1 MKSRFFAFL
10 LLMILLVL
18 GHLAPHERITHGH
31 EGNNM
36 TGAWLVANGWHV
48 YRDLFCHHP
57 PFPFWYGG
65 VAARLFGGSAATFHW
80 ALLVFYAAALAVLF
94 RANRRSAEP
103 FSFGLLILF
112 LTLGHPLYW
121 GHLFLADMFSA
132 FALLAVFYHFWRYDA
147 EHGLTVGDWLVIGA
161 AAFVAIGSTLL
172 AAYPLALLAAGLLV
186 KHFRFEEYGRRFVR
200 LAWAAGLA
208 GLPFA
213 AGGFYLWLTGSVREF
228 WDQVILGS
236 IHYYRTD
243 TGYSHLAPSL
253 SPLFFLFINLY
264 RKFLYIASTLLFGYG
279 ALDAAWGWVHVFV
292 VAVLVRTGRLLM
304 ALFYFVYVLTLMLR
318 MYEQYGAP
326 YLVHT
331 FWAAAWLLRP
341 VGEKAAAAWRS
352 VRSRTAP
359 TPVTYSIVLQT
370 AAAVLL
376 TVLLAQPFIAEIK
389 PAPPPEPAERETA
402 RLCAELTAPADR
414 IAVFPVAPDIY
425 REANRQPAVP
435 SFSYY
440 YWQDRVGPLR
450 REMIRAFEEQKAALV
465 VINWWGPPGGIF
477 AFRNIAEDIRDAIR
491 RNYQPLSATVPTL
504 YARNASFHEL
514 LGRYEQVR
522 RAPVIEVP
530 ERNTLPLA
538 VFGPVAATQFLA
550 FDERV
555 TSARLEVLISALRRA
570 DSTVEFEFGYIGSSG
585 DQRILV
591 RETFPAAEVRYYP
604 GLTDRTYWRSF
615 SLARAGILKP
625 GRRYFFRLRSRD
637 AATPEAL
644 QVWSAPRPNLETLG
658 ETLYGGAP
666 TSRTLCF
673 RLKGV
678 THRKGSGV
686 YPVVEQSLG
695 RVALVAADIRQTVA
709 LNEATTLAAAAI
721 LLGSGEGT
729 SVPAAQPMRFEI
741 LDRNGRVL
749 ASQTVA
755 APTGKREWTDAAFPP
770 LLAKRGD
777 VLTLALR
784 ADSPTTGALCRA
796 WSAGCDLY
804 SGGGLTL
811 DGQPRADDL
820 AFKLYSVPP
829 RRQGLP
835 DIAVTALTF
844 DPASPVPA
852 TPGAPL
858 RLTLRLENRGT
869 TPTGPFWVEFMAA
882 PKDLS
887 GPTVFLCESLPVPEL
902 KAGEVFEPSLSR
914 SLHPLADGLYT
925 VTAVADR
932 IREVAESDEENNRL
946 EAEGMDLLVVAR
958 ESRINLFVDQFK
970 VAGARAQRGRTL
982 EFQGLVSNNGKAA
995 AGRFVIEFWAA
1006 PEPDRP
1012 ASRIALCDPIVIE
1025 SLAPDALVD
1034 LAAYPRTLRPEIQVG
1049 RLYVGCT
1056 VDARDEVNEVHEW
1069 DNTATAGPIV
1079 IEP

>member
-1 MKSRFFAFL
+1 MNLRFPAFI
-10 LLMILLVL
+10 LLMTFLAL
-18 GHLAPHERITHGH
+18 GHLAPHERVTHGH

-80 ALLVFYAAALAVLF
+80 ALLAFYVAALAVLF
-94 RANRRSAEP
+94 RANRRSAGP
-103 FSFGLLILF
+103 FSFGLLVLF

-132 FALLAVFYHFWRYDA
+132 FALLVVFYHFWRYDA
-147 EHGLTVGDWLVIGA
+147 EHDLTLGDWLVIGA

-172 AAYPLALLAAGLLV
+172 AAYPLALLAAGLLI
-186 KHFRFEEYGRRFVR
+186 KHFRYEEHGQRFVR
-200 LAWAAGLA
+200 LAWAAALA
-208 GLPFA
+208 ALPFA
-213 AGGFYLWLTGSVREF
+213 AGAFYIWLTGSVREF
-228 WDQVILGS
+228 WDQVIVGS

-253 SPLFFLFINLY
+253 SPLFFLFINLG
-264 RKFLYIASTLLFGYG
+264 RKFLYIVSTLLFGYG
-279 ALDAAWGWVHVFV
+279 ALEAAWGWVHVFV
-292 VAVLVRTGRLLM
+292 IATLVRTGRWPT
-304 ALFYFVYVLTLMLR
+304 ALFYFGYVLTLMLR

-331 FWAAAWLLRP
+331 FWAAAWLLQP
-341 VGEKAAAAWRS
+341 VGEMTAAAWRS
-352 VRSRTAP
+352 VRSRVAP
-359 TPVTYSIVLQT
+359 APVSYSIVLQT
-370 AAAVLL
+370 AAAVLVV
-376 TVLLAQPFIAEIK
+376 VLLAQPFIAEIK

-402 RLCAELTAPADR
+402 RLCAELTAPSDR

-450 REMIRAFEEQKAALV
+450 REMVRAFEEQKAKLV

-491 RNYQPLSATVPTL
+491 RNYQPLSVTVPSL

-522 RAPVIEVP
+522 RTPVIEVP

-538 VFGPVAATQFLA
+538 VFGPVAAVQFLSVN
-550 FDERV
+550 ERV
-555 TSARLEVLISALRRA
+555 TSARIEVLISALRRA
-570 DSTVEFEFGYIGSSG
+570 DSTVEFEFGYLGSSG
-585 DQRILV
+585 EQRIVV
-591 RETFPAAEVRYYP
+591 RTTFPAAEVRYYP

-625 GRRYFFRLRSRD
+625 GRRYFFRLRSPD

-644 QVWSAPRPNLETLG
+644 QVWSAPRPNLEAVGDTLC
-658 ETLYGGAP
+658 GGAP

-678 THRKGSGV
+678 THRKGPGV

-695 RVALVAADIRQTVA
+695 RTVVAAADIRQTLA
-709 LNEATTLAAAAI
+709 LNEATTLAAAAF
-721 LLGSGEGT
+721 LLGTGDGT
-729 SVPAAQPMRFEI
+729 STPATQPLRFEI
-741 LDRNGRVL
+741 LDKNGRVL
-749 ASQTVA
+749 TSQTIT
-755 APTGKREWTDAAFPP
+755 APAGRREWTDVAFPP
-770 LLAKRGD
+770 VLAGRGD

-784 ADSPTTGALCRA
+784 AASPTTGALCRA
-796 WSAGCDLY
+796 LSAGCDLY
-804 SGGGLTL
+804 SGGSLMA
-811 DGQPRADDL
+811 DGQPRTDDL
-820 AFKLYSVPP
+820 AFKLYSTPP
-829 RRQGLP
+829 HQRGLP
-835 DIAVTALTF
+835 DIAVTALKF
-844 DPASPVPA
+844 DPASPLSA
-852 TPGAPL
+852 APGAPL

-869 TPTGPFWVEFMAA
+869 TPTGSFWVEFMAA

-887 GPTVFLCESLPVPEL
+887 GPSAFLCESLPVPQL
-902 KAGEVFEPSLSR
+902 KAGEVLEQSFSR
-914 SLHPLADGLYT
+914 PLHPLPDGLYT
-925 VTAVADR
+925 VTVVADR
-932 IREVAESDEENNRL
+932 IRETAESDEENNRL
-946 EAEGMDLLVVAR
+946 EVEGMELLVVAR
-958 ESRINLFVDQFK
+958 ESRTNLFVDQFK
-970 VAGARAQRGRTL
+970 VVGSRVQRGRSI
-982 EFQGLVSNNGKAA
+982 EFQGLVSNNGKVP

-1006 PEPDRP
+1006 PEPDRA
-1012 ASRIALCDPIVIE
+1012 ASRMALCDPIVIE
-1025 SLAPDALVD
+1025 SLVPDALVD
-1034 LAAYPRTLRPEIQVG
+1034 LAAYPRTLRPDVQIG
-1049 RLYVGCT
+1049 RLYIGCT
-1056 VDARDEVNEVHEW
+1056 VDARDDVNEVHEW
-1069 DNTATAGPIV
+1069 DNTASAGPVV